1 MMVFLALVRREL
13 GGVFKSWVGY
23 VVMAVVIWQVGW
35 SLLDLISRLSGTSVV
50 VPLPQLFYQS
60 LYFWMT
66 LLTTAPLIT
75 MRSFASERA
84 SGTYE
89 ALMTT
94 PVGDVQVVLA
104 KFAGAL
110 AFYLLTWMP
119 LVAVLAV
126 LRQVAH
132 EPAFL
137 DPYTTSGAFLGIFLI
152 GSLYLSMGCLAS
164 ALTRSQMVAAIL
176 SFMGGLGLW
185 GISLGSAGDRPAIGR
200 WGPLLDHVSVVRQMT
215 DFAAGVIDSRHVVFL
230 FGGVVFFLFLTTRVV
245 ESRRWK

>member
-1 MMVFLALVRREL
+1 MMVFFALVRREL

-23 VVMAVVIWQVGW
+23 VVMAVVLWQLGW
-35 SLLDLISRLSGTSVV
+35 SLLNLISRLSGTSVT
-50 VPLPQLFYQS
+50 VP
-60 LYFWMT
+60 
-66 LLTTAPLIT
+66 LTTAPLIT

-104 KFAGAL
+104 KFTGSL
-110 AFYLLTWMP
+110 LFYLLTWLP
-119 LVAVLAV
+119 LLGVLAV
-126 LRQVAH
+126 LREVTQ

-137 DPYTTSGAFLGIFLI
+137 EPNSTGGAFLGILLI
-152 GSLYLSMGCLAS
+152 GALDLAMGCFAS

-176 SFMGGLGLW
+176 SFMLGLGLW
-185 GISLGSAGDRPAIGR
+185 GLSLSSAGDRPAMGP
-200 WGPLLDHVSVVRQMT
+200 WGPVLDHISVIRQMT
-215 DFAAGVIDSRHVVFL
+215 DFAAGVIDSRHIVFL
-230 FGGVVFFLFLTTRVV
+230 MGGTFFFLFLTTRVV

>member
-1 MMVFLALVRREL
+1 MTVYIALVRREL

-23 VVMAVVIWQVGW
+23 VVVAVVLWQVGW
-35 SLLDLISRLSGTSVV
+35 SLLELISRLSGTSVL
-50 VPLPQLFYQS
+50 VPVPQLFYQS

-104 KFAGAL
+104 KFTGAL
-110 AFYLLTWMP
+110 LFYLMTWVP
-119 LVAVLAV
+119 LLGVLAV
-126 LRQVAH
+126 LRQVTH

-137 DPYTTSGAFLGIFLI
+137 EPMTTVGAFLGIILI
-152 GSLYLSMGCLAS
+152 GALYLAMGCFAS
-164 ALTRSQMVAAIL
+164 ALTRSQMVAAIF
-176 SFMGGLGLW
+176 SFMMGIGLW
-185 GISLGSAGDRPAIGR
+185 AISLRSAGDNPALGP
-200 WGPLLDHVSVVRQMT
+200 WGPLLDHISVVRQMS
-215 DFAAGVIDSRHVVFL
+215 DFAAGIIDSRHIAFL
-230 FGGVVFFLFLTTRVV
+230 ISGVILFLFLTTRVV

>member
-1 MMVFLALVRREL
+1 MMVFFALVRREL

-23 VVMAVVIWQVGW
+23 VVMAVVLWQLGW
-35 SLLDLISRLSGTSVV
+35 SLLNLISRLSGTSVT

-60 LYFWMT
+60 LYFWMI

-104 KFAGAL
+104 KFTGSL
-110 AFYLLTWMP
+110 LFYLLTWLP
-119 LVAVLAV
+119 LLGVLAV
-126 LRQVAH
+126 LREVTQ

-137 DPYTTSGAFLGIFLI
+137 EPNSTGGAFLGILLI
-152 GSLYLSMGCLAS
+152 GALYLAMGCFAS

-176 SFMGGLGLW
+176 SFMLGLGLW
-185 GISLGSAGDRPAIGR
+185 GLSLSSAGDRPAMGP
-200 WGPLLDHVSVVRQMT
+200 WGPVLDHISVIRQMT
-215 DFAAGVIDSRHVVFL
+215 DFAAGVIDSRHIVFL
-230 FGGVVFFLFLTTRVV
+230 MGGTFFFLFLTTRVV